1 LSLRTKSHKTG
12 RLGLLPLLE
21 QKRVVVCAG
30 PGGVGKTTTSAAI
43 GLAAARRG
51 RRVVALTVDP
61 ARRLADSLGLRNFEG
76 QAQEVDLGLWAPSA
90 GAGAPGGRLTVMMLD
105 AKQTFDELVT
115 RHSPS
120 AEVAERILNNGL
132 YKHISSYLAGAH
144 EYMAM
149 EKLLSVK
156 DDPSFDLIVLDT
168 PPSESALD
176 FLTAPERLLGAVD
189 GAVMRW
195 LSAAFDPKRGFSM
208 QLLAKGVS
216 RILAT
221 MGRITGRE
229 FLDQMARFVADF
241 NSLFGGFRERAERV
255 SKSFRGA
262 DIGFV
267 LVTAPSREA
276 VDDSLRLA
284 RYLASER
291 MSVGAFVVNRV
302 HPGFTPSTPSEIL
315 ATLEQRGLAL
325 PAERLSPLAEKL
337 AVLEAARLRAARA
350 DADSVGHLTSELRAV
365 PRLAQT
371 EVLSVAELV
380 EDVQSIAGLLE
391 MSRALCP
398 DTAAPAA

>member
-1 LSLRTKSHKTG
+1 LS
-12 RLGLLPLLE
+12 LLPLI
-21 QKRVVVCAG
+21 QSKRVVVCAG

-43 GLAAARRG
+43 GLAGARRG
-51 RRVVALTVDP
+51 LRVVALTVDP
-61 ARRLADSLGLRNFEG
+61 ARRLADSLGLDDFKG
-76 QAQEVDLGLWAPSA
+76 QAQDVDLGLFAAA
-90 GAGAPGGRLTVMMLD
+90 GSDPAARGRLTVMMLD
-105 AKQTFDELVT
+105 AKQTFDELVL

-120 AEVAERILNNGL
+120 PEVADRILNNGL
-132 YKHISSYLAGAH
+132 YRHISSYLAGAH

-168 PPSESALD
+168 PPAESALD

-221 MGRITGRE
+221 MARITGRD

-255 SKSFRGA
+255 SRSFRGN

-267 LVTAPSREA
+267 LIAAPTRAA

-302 HPGFTPSTPSEIL
+302 HPDLTPSAAPEIL
-315 ATLEQRGLAL
+315 VELERLGLAL
-325 PAERLSPLAEKL
+325 PPERLPRLAEKL
-337 AVLEAARLRAARA
+337 AVVEATSLRAART
-350 DADSVGHLTSELRAV
+350 DAESLRHLRSELNAV
-365 PRLAQT
+365 PRLTQT
-371 EVLSVAELV
+371 QVLSVPELL
-380 EDVQSIAGLLE
+380 EDVQSVPGLLE
-391 MSRALCP
+391 VSRALCP
-398 DTAAPAA
+398 EEGSRGQGV

>member
-1 LSLRTKSHKTG
+1 
-12 RLGLLPLLE
+12 LGLLPLI
-21 QKRVVVCAG
+21 QHKRVVVCAG

-43 GLAAARRG
+43 GLAGARRG
-51 RRVVALTVDP
+51 LRVVALTVDP
-61 ARRLADSLGLRNFEG
+61 ARRLADSLGLSNFKG
-76 QAQEVDLGLWAPSA
+76 QAQEVDLGLF
-90 GAGAPGGRLTVMMLD
+90 GAGGAGPAGSGRLTVMMLD

-115 RHSPS
+115 SNSPS
-120 AEVAERILNNGL
+120 PEVADRILNNGL
-132 YKHISSYLAGAH
+132 YRHISSYLAGAH

-156 DDPSFDLIVLDT
+156 DDPRFDLIVLDT
-168 PPSESALD
+168 PPAESAMD

-255 SKSFRGA
+255 SRSFRG
-262 DIGFV
+262 DDVGFV
-267 LVTAPSREA
+267 LIAAPTLEA

-284 RYLASER
+284 RYLAGER

-302 HPGFTPSTPSEIL
+302 HPELTPSSAPELL
-315 ATLEQRGLAL
+315 AELERRGVPLPPERL
-325 PAERLSPLAEKL
+325 PALADKL
-337 AVLEAARLRAARA
+337 AVVESISVRSARA
-350 DADSVGHLTSELRAV
+350 DAESLRHLQSELRAV
-365 PRLAQT
+365 PRLNET
-371 EVLSVAELV
+371 EVLSVPELL
-380 EDVQSIAGLLE
+380 EDVQSVAGLLQVARVLVPE
-391 MSRALCP
+391 HP
-398 DTAAPAA
+398 

>member
-1 LSLRTKSHKTG
+1 LSLPAKFNRTIG
-12 RLGLLPLLE
+12 LGLLPLIE
-21 QKRVVVCAG
+21 HKRVVICAG

-43 GLAAARRG
+43 GLAGARRG
-51 RRVVALTVDP
+51 LRVVALTVDP
-61 ARRLADSLGLRNFEG
+61 ARRLADSLGLSNFKG
-76 QAQEVDLGLWAPSA
+76 QAQEVDLGLFDTGT
-90 GAGAPGGRLTVMMLD
+90 GARFDPKGRLTVMMLD

-120 AEVAERILNNGL
+120 PEVADRILNNGL
-132 YKHISSYLAGAH
+132 YRHISSYLAGAH

-168 PPSESALD
+168 PPAESALD

-229 FLDQMARFVADF
+229 FLDQMAHFVADF

-255 SKSFRGA
+255 SRSFRGD

-267 LVTAPSREA
+267 LVAAPTREA

-302 HPGFTPSTPSEIL
+302 HPSLTPKSVPEIL
-315 ATLEQRGLAL
+315 SSLQRSGLAL
-325 PAERLSPLAEKL
+325 PPERLPALAEKL
-337 AVLEAARLRAARA
+337 SVVEATSLRAARA
-350 DADSVGHLTSELRAV
+350 DADSLRHLTSELRAV
-365 PRLAQT
+365 PRLTHT
-371 EVLSVAELV
+371 EVLSVPELLD
-380 EDVQSIAGLLE
+380 DVQSVKGLLE
-391 MSRALCP
+391 VSRALCP
-398 DTAAPAA
+398 ELEAVP